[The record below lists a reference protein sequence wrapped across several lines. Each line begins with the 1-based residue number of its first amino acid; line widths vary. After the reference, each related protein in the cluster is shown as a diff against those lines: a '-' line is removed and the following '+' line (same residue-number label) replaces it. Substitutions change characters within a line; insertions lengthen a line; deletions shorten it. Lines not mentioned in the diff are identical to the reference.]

1 MTVRQ
6 FSTLIFDWGNTIMVD
21 DGRYLGK
28 MKDWPEVSAIHNAVE
43 TLRLLKTDNQIILAT
58 NAENS
63 SVDDIKIALQMVQ
76 LDSYFNRIYTYSEL
90 NAKKPDKKFF
100 INLVNMINKS
110 THQVVY
116 IGDDYK
122 RDIVGAKK
130 AGINAIWFNPKRL
143 KADANLPVQD
153 EEIYDLK
160 HLPLVL
166 EKSFLPDV
174 STCIAWYLEFGATHT
189 LLSHVINVAAIA
201 YQLSYWLHQTGVN
214 VNPLLT
220 HRGGLLHDVCKL
232 NDQEQKNHAM
242 LAGDFLLAQN
252 QFELSEI
259 ARRHLIG
266 NLTSDELKPITWEE
280 KIVNYADKLS
290 EGNVLVSLDQRLEA
304 LQQRYPEFA
313 EKIRKN
319 IPFVKKLET
328 EITDA
333 LNTSP
338 DELMKNLKN
347 ALFNKNS
354 HSSNGIL

>member
-1 MTVRQ
+1 M
-6 FSTLIFDWGNTIMVD
+6 
-21 DGRYLGK
+21 
-28 MKDWPEVSAIHNAVE
+28 
-43 TLRLLKTDNQIILAT
+43 
-58 NAENS
+58 
-63 SVDDIKIALQMVQ
+63 
-76 LDSYFNRIYTYSEL
+76 
-90 NAKKPDKKFF
+90 
-100 INLVNMINKS
+100 
-110 THQVVY
+110 
-116 IGDDYK
+116 
-122 RDIVGAKK
+122 
-130 AGINAIWFNPKRL
+130 
-143 KADANLPVQD
+143 
-153 EEIYDLK
+153 
-160 HLPLVL
+160 
-166 EKSFLPDV
+166 
-174 STCIAWYLEFGATHT
+174 
-189 LLSHVINVAAIA
+189 
-201 YQLSYWLHQTGVN
+201 N